1 MLMMSMSLLLVM
13 VPMVVAIGCVWGS
26 LVRMECFAGGAT
38 DVDDDAAT
46 GVYFFKFD
54 LYLQY
59 LVNEYRA
66 KQYTQND
73 T

>member
-1 MLMMSMSLLLVM
+1 MYGDLWCGWS
-13 VPMVVAIGCVWGS
+13 
-26 LVRMECFAGGAT
+26 CFAGGAT
-38 DVDDDAAT
+38 DVDDGAAT

-66 KQYTQND
+66 KQYTHND